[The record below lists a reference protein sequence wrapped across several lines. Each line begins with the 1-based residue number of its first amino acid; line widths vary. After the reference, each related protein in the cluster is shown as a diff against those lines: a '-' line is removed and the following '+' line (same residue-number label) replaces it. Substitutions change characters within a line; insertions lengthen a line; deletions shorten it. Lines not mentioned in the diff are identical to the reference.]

1 MAVETATEL
10 AIFFDVD
17 DFGTAATYT
26 PAGAGQGGQG
36 QGGQGQGQGGS
47 QAVTVNGIFD
57 NPQASR
63 NATDLLDITIPAPQ
77 FVCRTSDVANAAEG
91 DSLVV
96 NSVSYTVRV
105 VLTDGTGVSTLLLEK
120 V

>member
-26 PAGAGQGGQG
+26 PVGGAA
-36 QGGQGQGQGGS
+36 S
-47 QAVTVNGIFD
+47 TVNGIFD

-77 FVCRTSDVANAAEG
+77 FVCRTSDVASVAEG

-96 NSVSYTVRV
+96 GGVSYIIRV
-105 VLTDGTGVSTLLLEK
+105 TLTDGTGVTTLLLER

>member
-26 PAGAGQGGQG
+26 PVGGG
-36 QGGQGQGQGGS
+36 
-47 QAVTVNGIFD
+47 AVTVNGIFD

-105 VLTDGTGVSTLLLEK
+105 VLTDGTGVSTLLLER

>member
-26 PAGAGQGGQG
+26 PVGGAA
-36 QGGQGQGQGGS
+36 S
-47 QAVTVNGIFD
+47 TVNGIFD

-77 FVCRTSDVANAAEG
+77 FVCRTSDVASVAEG

-96 NSVSYTVRV
+96 GGVSYIIRV
-105 VLTDGTGVSTLLLEK
+105 TLTDGTGVTTLLLEK

>member
-26 PAGAGQGGQG
+26 PVGG
-36 QGGQGQGQGGS
+36 

-77 FVCRTSDVANAAEG
+77 FVCRTSDVASAAEG

-96 NSVSYTVRV
+96 NAISYIVRV
-105 VLTDGTGVSTLLLEK
+105 VLTDGTGVSTLLLERA
-120 V
+120 

>member
-26 PAGAGQGGQG
+26 PAGGGGGGGGPGPGPGAG
-36 QGGQGQGQGGS
+36 
-47 QAVTVNGIFD
+47 QAVTINGIFD
-57 NPQASR
+57 DPQASR
-63 NATDLLDITIPAPQ
+63 NATDMLDITIPAPQ
-77 FVCRTSDVANAAEG
+77 FVCRTSDVANVAEG

-96 NSVSYTVRV
+96 NSVSYIVRV
-105 VLTDGTGVSTLLLEK
+105 TLTDGTGVTTLLLEK

>member
-26 PAGAGQGGQG
+26 PVGGA
-36 QGGQGQGQGGS
+36 
-47 QAVTVNGIFD
+47 AVTVNGIFD

-63 NATDLLDITIPAPQ
+63 NATEMLDITIPAPQ
-77 FVCRTSDVANAAEG
+77 FVCRTSDVANVAEG
-91 DSLVV
+91 DGLVIGG
-96 NSVSYTVRV
+96 VSYIIRV
-105 VLTDGTGVSTLLLEK
+105 TLTDGTGVSTLLLEK

>member
-26 PAGAGQGGQG
+26 PDGGAA
-36 QGGQGQGQGGS
+36 S
-47 QAVTVNGIFD
+47 TVNGIFD
-57 NPQASR
+57 DPQASR

-77 FVCRTSDVANAAEG
+77 FVCRTSDVSSVAEG
-91 DSLVV
+91 DALVV
-96 NSVSYTVRV
+96 NSVSYTIRV
-105 VLTDGTGVSTLLLEK
+105 VLTDGTGVTTLLLEK

>member
-17 DFGTAATYT
+17 DFGTAAAYT
-26 PAGAGQGGQG
+26 PVGGQTR
-36 QGGQGQGQGGS
+36 
-47 QAVTVNGIFD
+47 TVNGIFD

-77 FVCRTSDVANAAEG
+77 FVCRTSDVANVAEG

-96 NSVSYTVRV
+96 NAVTYTVRV
-105 VLTDGTGVSTLLLEK
+105 VLTDGTGVSTFLLER